1 MARSEDKRHSTLH
14 KPLFV
19 KVAHKKEGEG
29 GGEGA
34 EGWAKR
40 YGFLKNL
47 FMTLSKPEK
56 CECVCRSSPKG
67 KYVYRVTFC
76 ALSHYQ
82 SKIFL
87 KNSQTNQSKNFE
99 NSLQKWLEKE
109 FCKMNENER
118 LNFDKPRNFLW
129 PQAFSLRKDVEII
142 FLISILN

>member
-1 MARSEDKRHSTLH
+1 MWPALRIKDTLLYISPYLLKWPTKRREREDDKGPR
-14 KPLFV
+14 
-19 KVAHKKEGEG
+19 
-29 GGEGA
+29 
-34 EGWAKR
+34 GWAKR

-67 KYVYRVTFC
+67 KCVYRVTFC

-82 SKIFL
+82 SKNFL

-129 PQAFSLRKDVEII
+129 PQAF
-142 FLISILN
+142 